1 MISVDIERF
10 KNRILE
16 YGKNDYRQMS
26 EEQAKYFANRLSQK
40 LDACM
45 QDDVISF
52 INGGEPSFKF
62 KGVSIQDINK
72 KEKCGVVLAYMT
84 MNLLVHSKTVTPRQY
99 MKLDL
104 RPIELR

>member
-1 MISVDIERF
+1 MYDDESGGLLAFLVLTFVFEIYSKVIINFEILLLKRFQMISVDIERF

-45 QDDVISF
+45 
-52 INGGEPSFKF
+52 
-62 KGVSIQDINK
+62 
-72 KEKCGVVLAYMT
+72 
-84 MNLLVHSKTVTPRQY
+84 
-99 MKLDL
+99 
-104 RPIELR
+104 